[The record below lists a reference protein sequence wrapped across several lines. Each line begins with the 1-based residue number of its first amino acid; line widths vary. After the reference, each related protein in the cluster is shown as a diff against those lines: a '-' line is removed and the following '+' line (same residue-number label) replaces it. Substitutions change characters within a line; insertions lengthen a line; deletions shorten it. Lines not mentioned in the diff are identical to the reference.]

1 MLLENRRVSPK
12 SFAFSSKNSAFF
24 GVFSPFFAHGWE
36 KINSRSSTLF
46 TTRECRQ
53 DPPRHN
59 TTSRSA
65 STKRLQKRMECRN
78 FGFNKRKWRSLPLLG
93 NAKQPLPS
101 LFGPCPIALGG
112 ERDHVSRN
120 RAMKMGNKKR
130 PIPDKVIDLCA
141 SGWA

>member
-46 TTRECRQ
+46 ATRECRQ
-53 DPPRHN
+53 DSSRHN

-65 STKRLQKRMECRN
+65 STKRLQKRMECGN

-120 RAMKMGNKKR
+120 RAMKMGNKKKADPR
-130 PIPDKVIDLCA
+130 
-141 SGWA
+141 

>member
-120 RAMKMGNKKR
+120 RAMKMGNKKKADPR
-130 PIPDKVIDLCA
+130 
-141 SGWA
+141 

>member
-1 MLLENRRVSPK
+1 ME
-12 SFAFSSKNSAFF
+12 F
-24 GVFSPFFAHGWE
+24 G
-36 KINSRSSTLF
+36 
-46 TTRECRQ
+46 
-53 DPPRHN
+53 
-59 TTSRSA
+59 
-65 STKRLQKRMECRN
+65 N

-93 NAKQPLPS
+93 DAKLPLPS

-112 ERDHVSRN
+112 ERDYVSRN

>member
-1 MLLENRRVSPK
+1 MLLENCRVSLK

-120 RAMKMGNKKR
+120 RAMKMGNKKKADPR
-130 PIPDKVIDLCA
+130 
-141 SGWA
+141 